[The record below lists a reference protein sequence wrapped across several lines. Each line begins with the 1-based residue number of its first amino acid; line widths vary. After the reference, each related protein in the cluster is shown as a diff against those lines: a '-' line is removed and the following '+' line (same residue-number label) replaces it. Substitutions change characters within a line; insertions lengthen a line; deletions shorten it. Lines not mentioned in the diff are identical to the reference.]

1 MSSLQDRVAI
11 VTGGG
16 MGIGGAIA
24 RRLAAAG
31 ARVYVADLNG
41 DHAEANVARI
51 QEAGGTA
58 VAAAVDVTQHDQ
70 FKEMIAK
77 TVEKW
82 GRLDIVVNNAY
93 GRTEP
98 DGTALTITDSAF
110 DYGMT
115 IMLKTILW
123 TARYGV
129 PHMREQGGGSIVNIS
144 SVHGFL
150 HAPGSIIYEVG
161 KAAVIA
167 MSRQMA
173 IDLGPLGV
181 RVNAI
186 CPGHIVTER
195 MAERW
200 EKNPSHF
207 KLIEQNY
214 PLRHT
219 GVPDDIAHAV
229 RFLCS
234 DEARFVTGHVM
245 VVDGGMTVQL
255 QENFGNHIAH
265 FMREHPDTDLPP
277 KRAEF

>member
-16 MGIGGAIA
+16 MGIGGATA

-51 QEAGGTA
+51 QAAGGTA

-70 FKEMIAK
+70 FKEMIDKAAAQ
-77 TVEKW
+77 W

-129 PHMREQGGGSIVNIS
+129 PHMQAQGGGSIVNIS

-167 MSRQMA
+167 MSKQTS

-195 MAERW
+195 MSERW
-200 EKNPSHF
+200 DHNPSHF

-219 GVPDDIAHAV
+219 GTPDDIANAV

-234 DEARFVTGHVM
+234 DEAGFITGHVM

>member
-16 MGIGGAIA
+16 MGIGGATA

-51 QEAGGTA
+51 QAAGGTA

-70 FKEMIAK
+70 FKEMIDKAAAQ
-77 TVEKW
+77 W

-129 PHMREQGGGSIVNIS
+129 PHMQAQGGGSIVNIS

-167 MSRQMA
+167 MSKQTS

-195 MAERW
+195 MSERW
-200 EKNPSHF
+200 EHNPSHF

-219 GVPDDIAHAV
+219 GTPDDIANAV

-234 DEARFVTGHVM
+234 DEAGFITGHVM

>member
-1 MSSLQDRVAI
+1 MNHLQGRVAI

-16 MGIGGAIA
+16 QGIGGATA
-24 RRLAAAG
+24 RRLAASG
-31 ARVYVADLNG
+31 ARIYVADMDG
-41 DHAEANVARI
+41 AVAQDNADRI
-51 QEAGGTA
+51 QSAGGTA
-58 VAAAVDVTQHDQ
+58 VAAQVDVSKHDEYQ
-70 FKEMIAK
+70 AM
-77 TVEKW
+77 VEQAAAQW
-82 GRLDIVVNNAY
+82 GRLDIIVNNAY
-93 GRTEP
+93 GRHEP
-98 DGTALTITDSAF
+98 DGSALTVSDSAF
-110 DYGMT
+110 DYGLT
-115 IMLKTILW
+115 IMTKTILW
-123 TARYGV
+123 SARYGV
-129 PHMREQGGGSIVNIS
+129 PHMRRQGAGSIVNIA

-150 HAPGSIIYEVG
+150 YAPTSIVYETG

-167 MSRQMA
+167 MSKQMS

-195 MAERW
+195 ISGHWER
-200 EKNPSHF
+200 NPSHF

-229 RFLCS
+229 HFLCT
-234 DEARFVTGHVM
+234 DEARFITGHSM

-265 FMREHPDTDLPP
+265 FMREHPDTNLPR
-277 KRAEF
+277 KQIDF

>member
-16 MGIGGAIA
+16 MGIGGATA

-31 ARVYVADLNG
+31 ARVYVADING
-41 DHAEANVARI
+41 EHAQANVARI
-51 QEAGGTA
+51 EEAGGTA
-58 VAAAVDVTQHDQ
+58 VAAAVDVTQREQ
-70 FKEMIAK
+70 FEEMIAK

-93 GRTEP
+93 GRQEP
-98 DGTALTITDSAF
+98 DGSALTITDSAF

-115 IMLKTILW
+115 IMAKTILW

-129 PHMREQGGGSIVNIS
+129 PHMREQGRGSIVNIA

-150 HAPGSIIYEVG
+150 FAPGSLIYETG

-167 MSRQMA
+167 MSKQMS
-173 IDLGPLGV
+173 IDLGPLGI

-200 EKNPSHF
+200 KENPTHF

-229 RFLCS
+229 HYLCS
-234 DEARFVTGHVM
+234 DEARFVTGHIM

-265 FMREHPDTDLPP
+265 FMREHPDTELPP
-277 KRAEF
+277 SRFDF